1 MTNFSLSRTIYLIKY
16 DLITRR
22 SKHLQSLMILFF
34 VFLGFFLL
42 FMHKYGGITYAAKN
56 SMLALEYLSFQQK
69 HLTSFMDDLLGM
81 TCLMLIVY
89 NVAAISDAF
98 SDPIGSKSRR
108 LSFFLMPATNLERFF
123 SRIGICVFY
132 IIAFFAV
139 FLIARAF
146 SMIFLLFLKGDP
158 GVIGSW
164 NFVMMH
170 NPNINVSGMIYPRSF
185 FLLTGL
191 CAFSFYL
198 FGAAFWQKHAFIKT
212 TICAF
217 IYLFILLKIIDSI
230 HLTDKTEELVLN
242 IHSGILSLIC
252 LIEGYRVFVGTQL
265 TRPRILK
272 LIK

>member
-1 MTNFSLSRTIYLIKY
+1 MTNFSFSSTIYLIKY
-16 DLITRR
+16 DLITRH
-22 SKHLQSLMILFF
+22 SKHIQSLMILFF
-34 VFLGFFLL
+34 IFLGVFLL
-42 FMHKYGGITYAAKN
+42 FMHKFGTITYAAKN
-56 SMLALEYLSFQQK
+56 NMTALKYLSIQQN
-69 HLTSFMDDLLGM
+69 FMDDLLGM
-81 TCLMLIVY
+81 TILILVIY
-89 NVAAISDAF
+89 NIAAISDAF
-98 SDPIGSKSRR
+98 SDPLGSKSRR

-123 SRIGICVFY
+123 SRIGIYVFY

-198 FGAAFWQKHAFIKT
+198 FGAAFWQKHAVIKT